1 MTCRR
6 RDSERS
12 FRERLSALLSV
23 LERRKVCVLDELSCE
38 LGVSN
43 EVRVLEWCELSVRYL
58 QIPTRTVCQVRT
70 HAQKYFSKLEKD
82 VICVAA
88 RVDRVETKGCFV
100 WQPLVRVSVFVSE

>member
-1 MTCRR
+1 MLRAR
-6 RDSERS
+6 HHAVGVW
-12 FRERLSALLSV
+12 SA
-23 LERRKVCVLDELSCE
+23 DEHQLFLAGLHKYGKNWE
-38 LGVSN
+38 EIQKTVW
-43 EVRVLEWCELSVRYL
+43 VLSVRYL